1 MSFDELDLVRT
12 GVGRAFAMKG
22 SRKSDAFFGRKPFI
36 VLMKSAMAMCAIS
49 IRDGF
54 VGDRVGDELVN

>member
-1 MSFDELDLVRT
+1 MSFDEFAFART
-12 GVGRAFAMKG
+12 NVGRTFAMKG
-22 SRKSDAFFGRKPFI
+22 SRKSERYFDRKLLI
-36 VLMKSAMAMCAIS
+36 AMMKSTLAMCAIS